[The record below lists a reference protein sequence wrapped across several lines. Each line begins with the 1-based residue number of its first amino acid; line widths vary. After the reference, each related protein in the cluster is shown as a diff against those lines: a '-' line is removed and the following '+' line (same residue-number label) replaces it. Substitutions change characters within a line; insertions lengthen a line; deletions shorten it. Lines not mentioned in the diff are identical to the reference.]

1 MSYRNI
7 AKAKAI
13 EKENEKRL
21 LKVNPNLNNDSGIY
35 FLLREDE
42 NGFHFGYIGQALHI
56 ITRLCGHM
64 VGYSQHID
72 LSLRKHKLYDA
83 DKNPYGWRVEFIN
96 FPVSELDE
104 KEKYYIKLYADK
116 GYQLRNVSLG
126 GQGEN
131 RASGSIG
138 ERKPPKGYREGV
150 EQGKKTLARELS
162 SIAEKHLK
170 IELREDKV
178 NNKVSQRQFEKFMD
192 LLKVGEQ
199 NENFKQKGM

>member
-1 MSYRNI
+1 MNYQNI

-13 EKENEKRL
+13 EQENKKRL
-21 LKVNPNLNNDSGIY
+21 LKVNPKLNNESGIY

-42 NGFHFGYIGQALHI
+42 NGFKFAYIGQAVHI
-56 ITRLCGHM
+56 SSRLASHL
-64 VGYSQHID
+64 VGYEQHID
-72 LSLRKHKLYDA
+72 LSLKRHKLYDEQ
-83 DKNPYGWRVEFIN
+83 KNPFGWKVEFLN
-96 FPVSELDE
+96 FPESQLDE

-138 ERKPPKGYREGV
+138 ERKAPKGYREGI

-170 IELREDKV
+170 IELREDKA
-178 NNKVSQRQFEKFMD
+178 NNKVSQKQYEKFIN
-192 LLKVGEQ
+192 LLNTGKED
-199 NENFKQKGM
+199 

>member
-104 KEKYYIKLYADK
+104 KEKFYIKLYADK

-138 ERKPPKGYREGV
+138 ERKPPKGYREGI

-162 SIAEKHLK
+162 SIAEKHLT
-170 IELREDKV
+170 IELRADKA

-192 LLKVGEQ
+192 LLKVGE
-199 NENFKQKGM
+199 